1 MKDFKEYLSE
11 AAKYAEVQNLVPNR
25 PDDPD
30 ILVKG
35 FGVYRL
41 SRLRKE
47 VIRHLDEY
55 KEQVERNNIDGL
67 VREFTSKYSNMKS
80 KVLGL
85 AEVEKQLNSPQ
96 MKRKI
101 TMLRKKQ

>member
-1 MKDFKEYLSE
+1 MKDFKEYLRE
-11 AAKYAEVQNLVPNR
+11 AAKYAEVHALVPNR

-67 VREFTSKYSNMKS
+67 VREFTSKYSYMKS

-85 AEVEKQLNSPQ
+85 AEVEKQLNSSQ